1 VAKGNFRHGQEARLD
16 SPSKDAFI
24 AVESSFWLD
33 EAFTRFFCIRPQGTA
48 IIPGLFRRAK
58 SPKWQDV
65 FTPDDRSFFHAEAGD
80 VLVKLGYAKSEK
92 WINE

>member
-1 VAKGNFRHGQEARLD
+1 MGRKLDLTVRARMPLLPSNRHFGWMKPL
-16 SPSKDAFI
+16 P
-24 AVESSFWLD
+24 V
-33 EAFTRFFCIRPQGTA
+33 FFCIRPQGTA